1 MLYGLSDSL
10 TNDSSSVCGGE
21 ERINMTE
28 SNILH
33 LSLSRLSLIFAW

>member
-1 MLYGLSDSL
+1 MLYSLGDSS
-10 TNDSSSVCGGE
+10 TSDSSSIFGGE

-33 LSLSRLSLIFAW
+33 LSLSRLSLIFA